1 MVLEGEVMSINR
13 NYYVI
18 AGYDL
23 TKFITSKY
31 DDWKWT
37 EEGEKFTCNQSEGY
51 IQLFDDPM
59 NSSHLYLG
67 YVLGNGDEYEFE
79 TTKINLNEVS
89 RQEKYVLNKLRQIID
104 IGIVKNVF
112 ESQDLKYEIIVFEEC
127 S

>member
-1 MVLEGEVMSINR
+1 MSINR

-23 TKFITSKY
+23 TRFVTSKY

-37 EEGEKFTCNQSEGY
+37 EEGEMFTCNQSKGY

-59 NSSHLYLG
+59 DSSHLYLG
-67 YVLGNGDEYEFE
+67 YILGNGDEYEFD

-89 RQEKYVLNKLRQIID
+89 RQEEYVLNKLRQLID

-127 S
+127 T